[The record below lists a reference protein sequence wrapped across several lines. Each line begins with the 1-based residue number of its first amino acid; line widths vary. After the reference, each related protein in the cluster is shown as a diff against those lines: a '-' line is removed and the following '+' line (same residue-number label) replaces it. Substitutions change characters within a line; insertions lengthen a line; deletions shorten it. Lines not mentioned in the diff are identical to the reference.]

1 MYPIF
6 PFKCLSLSQF
16 GVGSALFIFTL
27 SLLPFPFFSS
37 PYFPSSFTMNSHKV
51 CFHDLINYL
60 SAILLFLHVA
70 DFGYKSDCFPPI
82 SKFTILC
89 FFFVRHMSLCFF
101 TTFTQLPWILCY
113 QLYLD
118 FYIFMPLLIFLP
130 KRILFSLFENR
141 DHMFVIL
148 CSLIG
153 P

>member
-70 DFGYKSDCFPPI
+70 DFGYKSVFLQFQSSQFYAFFLLDICHYAFSPPSLNFHGFCATSYTWI
-82 SKFTILC
+82 FTFSCLFLY
-89 FFFVRHMSLCFF
+89 FFLKGF
-101 TTFTQLPWILCY
+101 
-113 QLYLD
+113 
-118 FYIFMPLLIFLP
+118 
-130 KRILFSLFENR
+130 
-141 DHMFVIL
+141 
-148 CSLIG
+148 CSLSLRIETICLSFYVH
-153 P
+153 